1 MSEQLRREQEQ
12 EYKRL
17 RVEVETQRK
26 KAGKSEASGV
36 SGERS
41 PAETENNTVEEKHQG
56 VESFGSAQGN
66 GAGEP
71 RLEQSIQ
78 PRLAEFRKQ
87 LETMTEYFES
97 LKSNQAVDVEDSKRL
112 EELKS
117 HVQTAFNLLSTSSKP
132 RSRPPPRTPLLSR
145 TTTAI
150 SLPPS
155 TLGKHR
161 HSPTSPPPETSK
173 RSRNKP
179 TSLTTTNS
187 TPTKHTIPPD
197 SSPREKRPRTHIAP
211 TFDPPLSPPLK
222 RPNPQDL
229 AGSINSNLP
238 PSLAN
243 RPIKRPRTRLG
254 PSTNLGK
261 RHPADS
267 RADVPGTPGKRV
279 KRTYSGAG
287 KPQVVGV
294 KRGRSEGG

>member
-1 MSEQLRREQEQ
+1 MDPVLVPATLCVQWHPSCNDHSHIPSAHLALRTPKHDSSPLSSSLSSASKQHTLPLPSPFCTTTTTTTGGPAQIRMHATPRQRQPMPMKRVFPSDDDENITDNTNHIPQPPASATPTAARVRSVFTTPPQAPGLPSPTSPVSEQLRREQEQ

-112 EELKS
+112 EERMCLLLLLFVS
-117 HVQTAFNLLSTSSKP
+117 YQTD
-132 RSRPPPRTPLLSR
+132 
-145 TTTAI
+145 
-150 SLPPS
+150 
-155 TLGKHR
+155 H
-161 HSPTSPPPETSK
+161 
-173 RSRNKP
+173 
-179 TSLTTTNS
+179 
-187 TPTKHTIPPD
+187 
-197 SSPREKRPRTHIAP
+197 
-211 TFDPPLSPPLK
+211 
-222 RPNPQDL
+222 Q
-229 AGSINSNLP
+229 
-238 PSLAN
+238 
-243 RPIKRPRTRLG
+243 
-254 PSTNLGK
+254 
-261 RHPADS
+261 
-267 RADVPGTPGKRV
+267 
-279 KRTYSGAG
+279 
-287 KPQVVGV
+287 Q
-294 KRGRSEGG
+294 